1 MPRIRTRNGRHTAE
15 VRYKGVVIAQ
25 TFHSKTAAD
34 VWGKKVEVAIEAG
47 KWPDPDLIPPHLRGK
62 WGLVEAEAAP
72 IDDSQPHPGWTLDQ
86 ALDHYLRTV
95 TEGKKG
101 YQQEKTRIAWWRRQD
116 LAAKRL
122 DEVTPE
128 DIQAHVGRRMA
139 EGRASS
145 TVRNEVFLIS
155 GLYEVARERPTQN
168 GWGLTELVN
177 PVPHVRLP
185 EPPAP
190 RKRRLE
196 DAEHDDG
203 HGEED
208 RMLDAVRA
216 GADGE
221 EMALVCIL
229 ALDTGMRLSELL
241 DIRVGQIKRTRGGRY
256 IQRPDSKNGHAR
268 KVVLTSRAAATL
280 DTLLAALPKDAAK
293 DRRLF
298 TLDANQVD
306 YRWRSAR
313 KAAGVTGLHFHDL
326 RHEGLSRM
334 AEKGLTIG
342 ELAEQSGHRT
352 AQVLLRYVNAKVS
365 EVAKKL
371 G

>member
-1 MPRIRTRNGRHTAE
+1 MPRIKSRNGRHTAE
-15 VRYKGVVIAQ
+15 VRYKGVTVAQ
-25 TFHSKTAAD
+25 TFHTKTAAD
-34 VWGKKVEVAIEAG
+34 AWGRKVEVAIEAG
-47 KWPDPDLIPPHLRGK
+47 KWPDRDLIPLHLWAK
-62 WGLVEAEAAP
+62 WGLEADAP
-72 IDDSQPHPGWTLDQ
+72 EIDDSQPHAGWTLDR
-86 ALDHYLRTV
+86 ALEHYLKTV
-95 TEGKKG
+95 TEKKKG
-101 YQQEKTRIAWWRRQD
+101 YQQEKNRIEWWRRQE
-116 LAAKRL
+116 LAKKPL

-128 DIQAHVGRRMA
+128 DLQAHVGKRLA

-145 TVRNEVFLIS
+145 TIRNEVFLIS
-155 GLYEVARERPTQN
+155 GLYEVARERPTLD
-168 GWGLTELVN
+168 GWGLTDLEN

-185 EPPAP
+185 DPPAP

-203 HGEED
+203 HGEEE
-208 RMLDAVRA
+208 RMLAAVKA

-221 EMALVCIL
+221 EMALVCVL

-241 DIRVGQIKRTRGGRY
+241 DIRVGQVKRTRGGRY
-256 IQRPDSKNGHAR
+256 IERPDSKNGHAR

-280 DTLLAALPKDAAK
+280 DILLGRLPQDAEK

-298 TLDANQVD
+298 TLDTKQVD
-306 YRWRSAR
+306 YRWRKAR
-313 KAAGVTGLHFHDL
+313 KAAGVRGLHFHDL

>member
-1 MPRIRTRNGRHTAE
+1 MGRVVRNGRVTAQ
-15 VRYKGVVIAQ
+15 VRYKGVSVAQ
-25 TFHSKTAAD
+25 TFENKTLAGRWITAVKAAID
-34 VWGKKVEVAIEAG
+34 ARE
-47 KWPDPDLIPPHLRGK
+47 WPVKELIPPHRWQK
-62 WGLVEAEAAP
+62 WGFTDDQVE
-72 IDDSQPHPGWTLDQ
+72 IDDTQPHAGWTLDR
-86 ALDHYLRTV
+86 ALEHYLKTV
-95 TEGKKG
+95 TEKKKG
-101 YQQEKTRIAWWRRQD
+101 YQQERNRVEWWRRQE
-116 LAAKRL
+116 LAKKRL
-122 DEVTPE
+122 AEVGPE
-128 DIQAHVGRRMA
+128 DLQAHVGRRLA

-145 TVRNEVFLIS
+145 TIRNEVFLLS
-155 GLYEVARERPTQN
+155 GLYEVARERTSLD
-168 GWGLTELVN
+168 GWGLLDLVN
-177 PVPHVRLP
+177 PIPHVRLP
-185 EPPAP
+185 DPPAP

-203 HGEED
+203 HGEEE
-208 RMLDAVRA
+208 RMLAAVKA
-216 GADGE
+216 GTDGE
-221 EMALVCIL
+221 EMALICVL

-241 DIRVGQIKRTRGGRY
+241 DIRVGQLKRTRGGRY
-256 IQRPDSKNGHAR
+256 IERPDSKNGHAR

-280 DTLLAALPKDAAK
+280 DTLLERLPKEADK

-298 TLDANQVD
+298 TLDTKQVD
-306 YRWRSAR
+306 YRWRKAR
-313 KAAGVTGLHFHDL
+313 TAAGVKGLHFHDL